1 MHLSK
6 SVTQWMAIDL
16 ANTKVST
23 NWVVPDSTESRNR
36 EAQLISHLYRIELIL
51 ILNRALII
59 PLII

>member
-6 SVTQWMAIDL
+6 SVTHWIAIDL

-36 EAQLISHLYRIELIL
+36 EAHLISHLYRIELIL